1 MQSTRRSKTFAAG
14 LTCAALM
21 IFSADPMLAAPS
33 ASWTACLQPDRADDS
48 AACAPRAA
56 ASNKLRYEQTAARRS
71 KRAPKA
77 AQQPQATPQA
87 KAKGPP
93 PRAEFTQ
100 AQQAAA
106 VIPGIP
112 DARFWADSEEPYRRV
127 LGQLNGPWLALSAG
141 GEDSA
146 FGAGLLTGLSETGR
160 RPNYSVV
167 TGVSSGALLAPFAFL
182 GSDRDPDLKR
192 DFTAISAADVFE
204 DRRTVDSLLDT
215 WPLREFIAKRI
226 TPQLLVDIAAEH
238 RRGRRLIVVTTDLDS
253 GRPLAW
259 NMGAIAAAGGD
270 AALKLFR
277 EILVATSA
285 IPGLFPPVPIEVEAN
300 GRRFSEL
307 HADGGL
313 AATIYIAP
321 DSTLLA
327 TSSPR
332 LPASQVTLILNS
344 KLMTEF
350 AMTDRNL
357 VGVLGRSLSI
367 GVKRASRS
375 AAILIAA
382 AARRSGTDFNVAYVD
397 QGFDFPSRGL
407 FDPEYM
413 KKLFEAGRQQ
423 GRSDEPFRH
432 AMPEATPPQAAA
444 PQRQPTAD

>member
-1 MQSTRRSKTFAAG
+1 MQSTRRSKMLAAG
-14 LTCAALM
+14 LVCTAII
-21 IFSADPMLAAPS
+21 IFSADFGLAVPDANE
-33 ASWTACLQPDRADDS
+33 AACLQPDRAD
-48 AACAPRAA
+48 AAPCAPRAV
-56 ASNKLRYEQTAARRS
+56 ASSKQIAARRS

-77 AQQPQATPQA
+77 AQQPEAIPQP
-87 KAKGPP
+87 KAKGPA

-100 AQQAAA
+100 EQQAVA

-112 DARFWADSEEPYRRV
+112 DARFWADSEEQYRRV

-182 GSDRDPDLKR
+182 GSARDADLKR

-215 WPLREFIAKRI
+215 WPLRDFIAKRI
-226 TPQLLVDIAAEH
+226 TPQLLADVAAEH
-238 RRGRRLIVVTTDLDS
+238 QRGRRLIVVTTDLDS
-253 GRPLAW
+253 GRPVAW
-259 NMGAIAAAGGD
+259 NMGAIAVAGGD

-277 EILVATSA
+277 NILVATSA
-285 IPGLFPPVPIEVEAN
+285 IPGLFPPVPIEIEAN
-300 GRRFSEL
+300 GQRITEL

-321 DSTLLA
+321 DSILLA
-327 TSSPR
+327 NSTSSR

-350 AMTDRNL
+350 AMTDRSL

-375 AAILIAA
+375 AAILIAG

-397 QGFDFPSRGL
+397 QGFDVPSRGL

-413 KKLFEAGRQQ
+413 KALFEVGRQQ
-423 GRSDEPFRH
+423 GRSDGPFRH

-444 PQRQPTAD
+444 PQRQPAD